1 MMMQLL
7 QLEYFRTVAELEHF
21 SKAAERLHISQS
33 SLSSTISK
41 LEEELGVKLFER
53 VGRRVRLSQC
63 GASFYNNLNRMFM
76 NLEAGKQELLDLM
89 SEDRGTVSIAVPV
102 LGLIPSCIRT
112 FFQEHPNVQFREAL
126 LSPEAMKESL
136 LNGRC
141 DYALA
146 FDQLN
151 EPGIT
156 WECLA
161 EEEIFL
167 IVPAEHPLANRKDV
181 ELQEFSEDRFV
192 NTTLGH
198 SLDDQTIELCRS
210 AGFIPSFA
218 FSGPEIAKSL
228 VAQGIGVAFIS
239 ELELQTTPFYSCYVC
254 PDAKGNLP
262 DENLPHVL
270 RIRNPQ
276 CKRTLGVATLEGR
289 YKSLAAQRFME
300 LLRERFRP
308 LGKTIS

>member
-1 MMMQLL
+1 MQLL

-63 GASFYNNLNRMFM
+63 GASFYNSLNRAFM

-89 SEDRGTVSIAVPV
+89 SEERGTVSVAVPS
-102 LGLIPSCIRT
+102 LGLIPDCIRL
-112 FFQEHPNVQFREAL
+112 FFREHPNIQFREAL
-126 LSPEAMKESL
+126 LSTEAMKESL

-141 DYALA
+141 DYALSY
-146 FDQLN
+146 DRLD
-151 EPGIT
+151 EPGIS
-156 WECLA
+156 WEVLT

-167 IVPAEHPLANRKDV
+167 FVPADHPKANRREVD
-181 ELQEFSEDRFV
+181 LQEFRDDKFI
-192 NTTLGH
+192 NTALGH
-198 SLDDQTIELCRS
+198 SLDDRTIELCRT

-228 VAQGIGVAFIS
+228 VSEGIGVAFIS
-239 ELELQTTPFYSCYVC
+239 ELELQTTPFYSAYVGLE
-254 PDAKGNLP
+254 AKGNLP

-270 RIRNPQ
+270 RIRQPQ
-276 CKRTLGVATLEGR
+276 CRRTLGVATLAGR
-289 YKSLAAQRFME
+289 YKSLAAQRFLE
-300 LLRERFRP
+300 LLEKRFR
-308 LGKTIS
+308 TETE